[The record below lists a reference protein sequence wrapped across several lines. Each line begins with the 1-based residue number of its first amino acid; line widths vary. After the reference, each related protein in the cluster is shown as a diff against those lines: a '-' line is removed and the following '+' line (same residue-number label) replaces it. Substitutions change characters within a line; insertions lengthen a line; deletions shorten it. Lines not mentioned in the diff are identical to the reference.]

1 MQDFLR
7 SKNPHLSRWG
17 AFKKIVC
24 NHNSNHNQPRANGVQ
39 TCYKA
44 NEEKA
49 IHRILRA
56 SLPPGRAYCKKV
68 WCRPY
73 GVCLPDYLPMA
84 LSCLS
89 GSTLSEA
96 RTGVDGMAQI
106 KNLQMSFSR
115 VYRRGITTTL
125 RLTNYF
131 RTVQQLNHE

>member
-24 NHNSNHNQPRANGVQ
+24 YHNCNHNQPRANGVQ

-49 IHRILRA
+49 T

-68 WCRPY
+68 WCRQT
-73 GVCLPDYLPMA
+73 GVCLPDHLTVA
-84 LSCLS
+84 LSFLS
-89 GSTLSEA
+89 GSALSKA
-96 RTGVDGMAQI
+96 RISMDKMAQI
-106 KNLQMSFSR
+106 KSLQMSFQEL
-115 VYRRGITTTL
+115 RRGIITTTL
-125 RLTNYF
+125 RLANYF